1 MDGANRIVAYT
12 VITLAGAF
20 IGYRLFFFRDMTF
33 EERIPTAA
41 GGINNPGNIEK
52 PNGGRDTFRGEI
64 IEDNYSRF
72 TSFKSMAHG
81 YRAIKKI
88 LKTKYSKGLK
98 TLRAMIAS
106 YAPPEDGNNV
116 EAYVQAVS
124 NAAGVSPDVDMGTYA
139 DDLWQKVVEAI
150 GNHEQGA
157 AWKAQYAANIST
169 WVNDGFLM
177 V

>member
-1 MDGANRIVAYT
+1 MEGANKVVAYT

-20 IGYRLFFFRDMTF
+20 IGYRLFFYKDMTF

-52 PNGGRDTFRGEI
+52 PDGQRSTFRGEI
-64 IEDNYSRF
+64 LEDNDSRF
-72 TSFKSMAHG
+72 TSFKSMAFG

-88 LKTKYSKGLK
+88 LKTKYERGLK
-98 TLRAMIAS
+98 TLRQMIAS
-106 YAPPEDGNNV
+106 YAPAEDGNNV
-116 EAYVQAVS
+116 EAYVQSVS
-124 NAAGVSPDVDMGTYA
+124 AAANISPDMDMGNYS
-139 DDLWQKVVEAI
+139 DDVWQHVVEAI

-157 AWKAQYAANIST
+157 TWQMQYAANIST
-169 WVNDGFLM
+169 WVNDGFSL